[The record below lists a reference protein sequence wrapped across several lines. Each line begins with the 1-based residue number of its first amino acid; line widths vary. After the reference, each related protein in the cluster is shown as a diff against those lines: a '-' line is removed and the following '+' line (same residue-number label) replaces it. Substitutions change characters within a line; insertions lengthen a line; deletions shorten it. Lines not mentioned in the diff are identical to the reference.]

1 MTLTIE
7 RLGHRGDG
15 IAHGDG
21 GAPVFVPLTL
31 PGEVVDGEVEGDR
44 MPAPRIV
51 TPSADRVKAPCR
63 HYKACGGCALQ
74 HASDGFVEQWKAG
87 LVTSALA
94 AHGIE
99 APVLGVA
106 TSPAQSRRRAVLSGR
121 RTKKGALVG
130 FHARA
135 SDTIVE
141 VPDCQLALPEI
152 AALLPMLEKLTQ
164 TGASR
169 RGELSLTVTWSGA
182 GPDISVT
189 GGRELD
195 GPFRIELAGFAEQ
208 HGLARLSWDGETV
221 VERHPPAQSFDGIE
235 TVPPPGAFL
244 QATRHGEASLLASL
258 RDAVGGAKKI
268 ADLFAGCGTFSL
280 PLAKTAE
287 VHAVESGADMLK
299 ALDTAWRRGAGLK
312 RVTTEARDLFRRPLL
327 RSELA
332 GYDAIVIDPPRAGA
346 EAQSEEIAAS
356 SVPVIGA
363 VSCNPVTFAR
373 DAAVLIAGGYR
384 LEWLRVVDQFRW
396 STHVELAARFVR

>member
-31 PGEVVDGEVEGDR
+31 PGEVVDGAVEGGR

-74 HASDGFVEQWKAG
+74 HARDGFVEQWKAG

-141 VPDCQLALPEI
+141 VPDCQLVLPEI

-221 VERHPPAQSFDGIE
+221 VERHPSAQSFDGIE